1 MLVATAG
8 LVLGA
13 CGRRPPAAT
22 DLLRAGDGFVEG
34 HVAGEP
40 WGLSD
45 DTLRFVRLDDVGYR
59 SLPAGPPGRLR
70 FRLALPPRPRLR
82 FSCGLAPGYRPSG
95 GVRFTVKVRS
105 DRRAE
110 ETVWTKLLDPGE
122 GEGHSRWAPADVDL
136 APWAGRSIDL
146 TLETRAPA
154 GPGDPDRALWGAP
167 AIVGGEHRAPLII
180 LYVVDTLRADHTG
193 PYGHPRDTTPALDE
207 LARDAVVFEQ
217 AVAQSSW
224 TKPSMA
230 SIMTSL
236 LPAEHGAIR
245 RLDRLAPRHHTLAE
259 LLQNEGW
266 ATGAVVTNAI
276 LYARREGFDQGFDYF
291 AGLHGRK
298 RRRGRQVRASV
309 AVDAAL
315 SWIDRRGGL
324 PTFVWVHTMDPHFP
338 YKPPAPFDKRF
349 SPDDVP
355 DLPGPGGNEEADAK
369 RERRHAI
376 SQYDGEIAFG
386 DQELGR
392 FLRELESRGLYDR
405 ALIVFLSDHGDEFL
419 EHGGRG
425 HGATVFDE
433 LVRIPLLVKFPG
445 GRHGG
450 RRVAQQV
457 LGMDVMP
464 TILQAAGVELDG
476 TLGGRAL
483 QSVLTGDEPPVPA
496 LVETLHWNATAL
508 SVRTETDKYIR
519 RFSPEDDELYFDLT
533 RDPHEQV
540 NRAREDRE
548 RVRALR
554 AQIGTIMRPTP
565 YRYVLQ
571 ASGSGRF
578 SLDLQTPGVFEQVEV
593 SGLGSKE
600 GHTVVGDGQGLTLD
614 LRPQP
619 GAPREVSFLVRPVGA
634 PVHLE
639 GTLDGRPLR
648 PGEVTAA
655 GDRHPET
662 FPFLLPEPERE
673 NPPEKAREL
682 FRLPPRERKGLGI
695 WLVESS
701 PDAALE
707 VDEESLEALRAL
719 GYVEP

>member
-1 MLVATAG
+1 
-8 LVLGA
+8 
-13 CGRRPPAAT
+13 
-22 DLLRAGDGFVEG
+22 
-34 HVAGEP
+34 
-40 WGLSD
+40 
-45 DTLRFVRLDDVGYR
+45 
-59 SLPAGPPGRLR
+59 
-70 FRLALPPRPRLR
+70 
-82 FSCGLAPGYRPSG
+82 
-95 GVRFTVKVRS
+95 
-105 DRRAE
+105 
-110 ETVWTKLLDPGE
+110 
-122 GEGHSRWAPADVDL
+122 
-136 APWAGRSIDL
+136 
-146 TLETRAPA
+146 
-154 GPGDPDRALWGAP
+154 
-167 AIVGGEHRAPLII
+167 
-180 LYVVDTLRADHTG
+180 
-193 PYGHPRDTTPALDE
+193 
-207 LARDAVVFEQ
+207 
-217 AVAQSSW
+217 
-224 TKPSMA
+224 MA

-236 LPAEHGAIR
+236 LPAEHGAVR
-245 RLDRLAPRHHTLAE
+245 RLDRLPPRHDTLAE
-259 LLQNEGW
+259 LLQQEGW

-276 LYARREGFDQGFDYF
+276 LYARREGFDQGFDHF
-291 AGLHGRK
+291 TGLHGRK

-315 SWIDRRGGL
+315 SWIDSRRGL

-338 YKPPAPFDKRF
+338 YKPPAPFDRKF

-355 DLPGPGGNEEADAK
+355 DLPGPGGDETADARRK
-369 RERRHAI
+369 RRHAI

-392 FLRELESRGLYDR
+392 FLRELETRGLYDR

-419 EHGGRG
+419 EHGGLG
-425 HGATVFDE
+425 HGTTVFDE

-445 GRHGG
+445 GQHGG
-450 RRVAQQV
+450 RRVGQQV

-476 TLGGRAL
+476 SLGGRTL

-540 NRAREDRE
+540 NRAQEDTE

-565 YRYVLQ
+565 YRYVLR

-578 SLDLQTPGVFEQVEV
+578 SLGLRTPGVFEQVEV
-593 SGLGSKE
+593 SGLGSE
-600 GHTVVGDGQGLTLD
+600 EAHAVEGDGQALTLD
-614 LRPQP
+614 LRPRP
-619 GAPREVSFLVRPVGA
+619 GAPREVSFLVRPAGA
-634 PVHLE
+634 PVRLE
-639 GTLDGRPLR
+639 GTRDGRSLR
-648 PGEVTAA
+648 PEDVTAA
-655 GDRHPET
+655 GDRHPED

-673 NPPEKAREL
+673 NPPERAREL
-682 FRLPPRERKGLGI
+682 FRPPEGEREGLGI

-707 VDEESLEALRAL
+707 VDEDSLEALRAL
-719 GYVEP
+719 GYVDP